1 MKPDVIVVG
10 SGLAGAWAAKELSA
24 RGLAVL
30 VLDAGPAI
38 SAQRAADLTPW
49 SGDRRAAAAMR
60 QPRQACHPCYWLQN
74 PELYIDDAEHPYRT
88 TDDTDFVWIRG
99 RQIGGKSLT
108 WGGVTLRF
116 SDHEFH
122 RSGGPADEAWP
133 IDYGD
138 IRAYYD
144 EVERF
149 IGIEGKADGIARL
162 PDGVYLP
169 ASPMTPLEADFRK
182 RVESR
187 WHDRRVIHARGV
199 RGYSSAGES
208 MGDGAWGPHTSLHSV
223 LPAAIATGRTEL
235 RPDAIVSHL
244 LLSDDGSRVVGVA
257 CVERESKKQ
266 FEVHG
271 RAVALCASTLE
282 SVRIMLNST
291 HAHHP
296 TGVGNS
302 SGCLGRYIVDH
313 AAVSISGECALNDEY
328 PLFSIG
334 PGAGYGVLLP
344 PIAENFGIW
353 GAMQRGA
360 PNAAGEF
367 GWFFNATVEMS
378 PRRSNCVALDE
389 KSVDAWGIK
398 SLKMDVRYSDA
409 EREELAYAKKYLCHM
424 AEDCGL
430 KVTGG
435 VETAPGGYVHELGG
449 ARMGSDPATS
459 VLNPFNQCWDVPNLF
474 VMDGASFVTAGWQNP
489 SLTIMALAA
498 RASERLADSL
508 KS

>member
-1 MKPDVIVVG
+1 MKHDVIVVG

-38 SAQRAADLTPW
+38 DAQRAADLRPW
-49 SGDRRAAAAMR
+49 NGERRATAAVR
-60 QPRQACHPCYWLQN
+60 QPRQSRHPCYWNQN
-74 PELYIDDAEHPYRT
+74 PELYVDDVENPYRT
-88 TDDTDFVWIRG
+88 TEDTDFVWIRG

-122 RSGGPADEAWP
+122 PAAGEQTWP
-133 IDYGD
+133 IGYDD
-138 IRAYYD
+138 LRPYYD
-144 EVERF
+144 DVERF
-149 IGIEGKADGIARL
+149 MGVEGTADGIARL

-169 ASPMTPLEADFRK
+169 ATPMTPHEAQFRE

-187 WHDRRVIHARGV
+187 WRDRRVIHARGV
-199 RGYSSAGES
+199 RGHGTSGGPMSAC
-208 MGDGAWGPHTSLHSV
+208 DWGPHTALHAV

-235 RPDAIVSHL
+235 RPDTVVSHL
-244 LLSDDGSRVVGVA
+244 VLSDDGSRVVGVA
-257 CVERESKKQ
+257 CVDRESKKQ

-291 HAHHP
+291 HARHP
-296 TGVGNS
+296 AGVGNS
-302 SGCLGRYIVDH
+302 SGCLGRFIVDH
-313 AAVSISGECALNDEY
+313 AAVSISGECAGRVPE
-328 PLFSIG
+328 PLIAIG
-334 PGAGYGVLLP
+334 PGSGYGILMP

-353 GAMQRGA
+353 GAFQRGA
-360 PNAAGEF
+360 PNAAGEV
-367 GWFFNATVEMS
+367 GWFLNATVEMS
-378 PRRSNCVALDE
+378 PRRSNCVMLDGG
-389 KSVDAWGIK
+389 SVDAWGIE

-409 EREELAYAKKYLCHM
+409 EREELAYAKSYLCRM
-424 AEDCGL
+424 AEATGL
-430 KVTGG
+430 RVTGG
-435 VETAPGGYVHELGG
+435 VETAPGGYVHDLGG
-449 ARMGSDPATS
+449 ARMGVDPATS
-459 VLNPFNQCWDVPNLF
+459 VLNGFNQCWDVPNLF

-498 RASERLADSL
+498 RASVRLAESL
-508 KS
+508 QN